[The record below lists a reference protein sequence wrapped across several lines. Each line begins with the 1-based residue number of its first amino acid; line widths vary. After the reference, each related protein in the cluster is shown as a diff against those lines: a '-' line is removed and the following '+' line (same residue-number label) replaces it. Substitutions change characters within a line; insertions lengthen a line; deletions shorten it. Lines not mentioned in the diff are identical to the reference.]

1 MKIKSELIAGYKV
14 EHPKLF
20 RGEDTELIELSEKE
34 YLAELE
40 RWADNEI
47 AEEAAILKLESEKAA
62 LLAKLGI
69 TADEALLLLG

>member
-1 MKIKSELIAGYKV
+1 MKIKSELIAAYKV

-20 RGEDTELIELSEKE
+20 RGEDAELIELTEKE
-34 YLAELE
+34 YFAELE

-47 AEEAAILKLESEKAA
+47 AEEAAILKVESEKAA

-69 TADEALLLLG
+69 TSDEAKLLLG